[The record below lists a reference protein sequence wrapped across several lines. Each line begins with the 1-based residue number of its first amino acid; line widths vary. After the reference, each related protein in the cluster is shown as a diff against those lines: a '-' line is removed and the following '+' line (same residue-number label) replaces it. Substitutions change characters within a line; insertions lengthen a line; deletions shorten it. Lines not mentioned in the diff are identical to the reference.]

1 MPNKKRRKYDEEFK
15 RRAVRLSY
23 SSERTIS
30 EIADS
35 LGICTS
41 VLHRWRKRYTPAG
54 EVSQMAEQ
62 QDELG
67 RLRSRVAEL
76 EEENDILK
84 KASAYFAK
92 NLKA

>member
-1 MPNKKRRKYDEEFK
+1 MPNKQRRKYDEEFK

-23 SSERTIS
+23 SSERTIK
-30 EIADS
+30 EVADS
-35 LGICTS
+35 LGINEGN
-41 VLHRWRKRYTPAG
+41 LHRWRRKYTPAG
-54 EVSQMAEQ
+54 EITQHAQ
-62 QDELG
+62 QQSEIG
-67 RLRSRVAEL
+67 RLQHRIAEL